1 MSLKIMVADTEP
13 KTTQFMRSL
22 ATPLGHT
29 VLPFADYQAA
39 GQKGETQRF
48 DVAFVG
54 MGLPELGGGGLRLAH
69 RIRNSQPNRETIIV
83 MLSEKDDIDSLRKA
97 FGEGADL
104 VVTKPIPADR
114 LRRMLAAMDLG
125 GWKNRRHAA
134 RLPLFT
140 DVTCTLK
147 GQQFPLR
154 SMNISAS
161 GMLLQ
166 PAIDAEVGQ
175 EVALEFK
182 IAEVQTS
189 LKVQARVVRKEG
201 TERVGMGFVGLELEH
216 QNAIQLYVTGHL
228 ESLTPRDNPRFGPRR
243 MFHP

>member
-1 MSLKIMVADTEP
+1 VSLKIMVADTEP

-29 VLPFADYQAA
+29 VLPFGDYQAA
-39 GQKGETQRF
+39 GQRGETQRF
-48 DVAFVG
+48 DVAFVA
-54 MGLPELGGGGLRLAH
+54 MALPELGGGGLRLAN

-83 MLSEKDDIDSLRKA
+83 MLSEKDDVESLRKA

-104 VVTKPIPADR
+104 VLTKPITADR
-114 LRRMLAAMDLG
+114 LRRMLAAIDVG

-140 DVTCTLK
+140 EVTCTLK
-147 GQQFPLR
+147 GQQVPLR

-166 PAIDAEVGQ
+166 PAIDAEVGE

-182 IAEVQTS
+182 IAEAHTL
-189 LKVQARVVRKEG
+189 LKVQARVVRKESA
-201 TERVGMGFVGLELEH
+201 ERVGVEFVGLEVED

-228 ESLTPRDNPRFGPRR
+228 ESLTPRELPKFGPRR